1 MISSGFVPPKYR
13 ATIRGSPTV
22 ALRPMARIPAEV
34 PVLLTIKLVVH
45 PLIAWVMLSLVGNFD
60 PVWVYT
66 ALLMAALPPALN
78 AFIMARQ
85 YHVYVEQASSGI
97 LFGTIASV
105 VTVTAMLYFL
115 KNGLLTPNLF
125 Q

>member
-1 MISSGFVPPKYR
+1 M
-13 ATIRGSPTV
+13 
-22 ALRPMARIPAEV
+22 PAEV
-34 PVLLTIKLVVH
+34 PVLISIKLLVH
-45 PLIAWVMLSLVGNFD
+45 PMIAWVMLSLVGNFD

-85 YHVYVEQASSGI
+85 YHVYIEQASSGI
-97 LFGTIASV
+97 LVGTIASV
-105 VTVTAMLYFL
+105 VTVTAMLYLL
-115 KNGLLTPNLF
+115 KNGLLPPNLF